1 MNKMASG
8 VVCAVRG
15 TILVA
20 LLLAAR
26 PVFGGAPQSTN
37 ENTASLTGRVTV
49 ANGDGGTNPFAGVT
63 VRLTGPSPEPAP
75 QSAVTDAEGR
85 YQFVRLAAGR
95 YTLETSE
102 DGFQPSSNN
111 VIVSASQVAVADI
124 VLKISSVDQQV
135 EVQGQAAE
143 IATQSSGVTGT
154 VSAQQLDTLPL
165 PTQKFTEALTLVPG
179 VIRTR
184 EGRLSF
190 KGQSESQ
197 GMLLVDSA
205 ENVDPVSGS
214 FSIPIPVEAIEAMTV
229 YNLPESSEYGGFSGG
244 LTTIET
250 KPPSGD
256 WNYKLMDFVTS
267 FRGKSGHLSGL
278 GNWTPRLEVG
288 GPLVKD
294 KINFSEEVT
303 YEIRKLPVR
312 GLPWPVNETK
322 TRSITSFTELQFI
335 LSPRHLVNVNVN
347 IFPMSQQFAN
357 INTLV
362 PQSASADY
370 GRNGASISVSD
381 SYQFSSGALLSTI
394 ARYTRFDSDVRGQGF
409 ADMEITPEGW
419 GGNFFNASSRKAHQW
434 EVLPAY
440 QLPAKSWLGSHEIR
454 FGADVLYRSYS
465 GSSLSHPIDLLA
477 QDGSLAERIDFQGAG
492 LSRATDAEIA
502 EFIQDH
508 WNLTS
513 RLTLNFGARL
523 SRQTLGRDVALAPRA
538 GAAYALNGGRTVF
551 RVSVAEIYGHVPLLA
566 ADFTDNQARVL
577 SFFDPSGALVGQP
590 TVLQNSYLLSGV
602 APVAP
607 GTPVNPGSSPRTFSW
622 NAEVQRE
629 VSRKLILRAGYLDSH
644 TVDLFVLDP
653 LLGAAGGSGTL
664 ALKNAGTSQYRQADV
679 TARYRPGQRLD
690 LNMSYV
696 WSRARGDLNTLS
708 DTFTPFET
716 PVIRPNAFGIRPS
729 DVPYRVLASGL
740 VRLPW
745 KLFFSPVADLHS
757 GLPYSTVD
765 VLQNY
770 VGTPNGQRFP
780 TYFSLDAR
788 VYREMALHLP
798 FTEHAKTR
806 KFRLGIYS
814 TDVTDHFNPHDVY
827 NNVTSPIFG
836 QFAGFQ
842 RRFDGLVLDMVP

>member
-1 MNKMASG
+1 MKKMTSG
-8 VVCAVRG
+8 LLRAVYCA
-15 TILVA
+15 ILGA
-20 LLLAAR
+20 LLLAHLA
-26 PVFGGAPQSTN
+26 FGRQPQTAN
-37 ENTASLTGRVTV
+37 QNTASITGRVTV
-49 ANGDGGTNPFAGVT
+49 AKVDGGTDAFAGVT
-63 VRLTGPSPEPAP
+63 VKLVGPSSEQAS
-75 QSAVTDAEGR
+75 QSAVTDTEGR
-85 YQFVRLAAGR
+85 YEFVHLAAGR
-95 YTLETSE
+95 YTLETKE
-102 DGFQPSSNN
+102 DGFQPSSNA
-111 VIVSASQVAVADI
+111 VIVSASEAAVADI
-124 VLKISSVDQQV
+124 VLKITSVDQQV
-135 EVQGQAAE
+135 EVQAEAAE

-184 EGRLSF
+184 EGKLSF

-197 GMLLVDSA
+197 GMLVVDGV

-214 FSIPIPVEAIEAMTV
+214 FSIPIPVEAIQAMTV

-278 GNWTPRLEVG
+278 GNWTPRLEIG

-303 YEIRKLPVR
+303 YEIRKQPVR
-312 GLPWPVNETK
+312 GLPWPANETK

-347 IFPMSQQFAN
+347 VFPMSLQFAN

-370 GRNGASISVSD
+370 GRNGASIGVSD
-381 SYQFSSGALLSTI
+381 SYQFASGALLNTV
-394 ARYTRFDSDVRGQGF
+394 ARYTRFDADVRGQGF

-419 GGNFFNASSRKAHQW
+419 GGDFFNTSSRKANQW

-465 GSSLSHPIDLLA
+465 GSSLSHPVDLLA
-477 QDGSLAERIDFQGAG
+477 QNGLVAESIDFQGSG

-523 SRQTLGRDVALAPRA
+523 SRQTLGRDVAFAPRA
-538 GAAYALNGGRTVF
+538 GAAYSLNGGRTVV
-551 RVSVAEIYGHVPLLA
+551 RASVAEIYGHVPLLA
-566 ADFTDNQARVL
+566 ADFTDNQTRVL
-577 SFFDPSGALVGQP
+577 SFFDSTGALVGQP
-590 TVLQNSYLLSGV
+590 TVLQNSYLLSG

-607 GTPVNPGSSPRTFSW
+607 GTSVDPGSSPRTFSW
-622 NAEVQRE
+622 NAEVQQE

-644 TVDLFVLDP
+644 TVNLFVVDQM
-653 LLGAAGGSGTL
+653 LGAAGGGGIL
-664 ALKNAGTSQYRQADV
+664 ALQNAGTSQYRQADV
-679 TARYRPGQRLD
+679 TAHYRPGQRLD
-690 LNMSYV
+690 LNMSYA
-696 WSRARGDLNTLS
+696 WSRARGDLNTLA
-708 DTFTPFET
+708 DTSTPFAT
-716 PVIRPNAFGIRPS
+716 PVIRPNVYGIRPT

-757 GLPYSTVD
+757 GLPYSQVD

-827 NNVTSPIFG
+827 NNVTSPLFG

>member
-1 MNKMASG
+1 MASE
-8 VVCAVRG
+8 VVRAVRG

-20 LLLAAR
+20 LLLAAG
-26 PVFGGAPQSTN
+26 PTFGGQPQNTN
-37 ENTASLTGRVTV
+37 ENTASLAGRVTV
-49 ANGDGGTNPFAGVT
+49 ANGDGGTDAFAGVT
-63 VRLTGPSPEPAP
+63 VKLTGPASAPAP
-75 QSAVTDAEGR
+75 QSAVSDTEGR
-85 YQFVRLAAGR
+85 YEFVHLAAGR
-95 YTLETSE
+95 YTLETKE
-102 DGFQPSSNN
+102 DGFQPSSNT
-111 VIVSASQVAVADI
+111 VIVSASQAAVSDI
-124 VLKISSVDQQV
+124 VLKINSVDQQV
-135 EVQGQAAE
+135 EVQAQAAE

-184 EGRLSF
+184 EGKLSF

-197 GMLLVDSA
+197 GMLVVDSL

-214 FSIPIPVEAIEAMTV
+214 FSIPIPVEAIQAMTV

-278 GNWTPRLEVG
+278 GNWTPRLEIG

-303 YEIRKLPVR
+303 YEIRKQPVR

-322 TRSITSFTELQFI
+322 TRSISSFTELQFI
-335 LSPRHLVNVNVN
+335 LSPRHLLNVNVNV
-347 IFPMSQQFAN
+347 FPMSLQFAN

-362 PQSASADY
+362 PQTASADY

-381 SYQFSSGALLSTI
+381 SYQFASGALLNTV
-394 ARYTRFDSDVRGQGF
+394 ARYTRFDADVRGQGF

-419 GGNFFNASSRKAHQW
+419 GGYFFNASSRKANQW

-477 QDGSLAERIDFQGAG
+477 QDGSISERIDFQGAG
-492 LSRATDAEIA
+492 LSRATDAEVA

-523 SRQTLGRDVALAPRA
+523 SRQTLGRDVAFAPRA
-538 GAAYALNGGRTVF
+538 GAAYAMNGGRTVV

-566 ADFTDNQARVL
+566 ADFTDNQTRVL
-577 SFFDPSGALVGQP
+577 SFFDPTGALVGQP
-590 TVLQNSYLLSGV
+590 TVLQNAYLLSGA

-607 GTPVNPGSSPRTFSW
+607 GTTVDPGSSPRTFSW
-622 NAEVQRE
+622 NAEVQQE
-629 VSRKLILRAGYLDSH
+629 VSRKLILRVGYLDSH
-644 TVDLFVLDP
+644 TVNLFVVDP
-653 LLGAAGGSGTL
+653 LLGAAGGSGIL
-664 ALKNAGTSQYRQADV
+664 ALENAGTSQYRQADV
-679 TARYRPGQRLD
+679 TAHYRPGQRLD
-690 LNMSYV
+690 LNMSYA
-696 WSRARGDLNTLS
+696 WSRARGDLNTLA
-708 DTFTPFET
+708 DTSTPFAT
-716 PVIRPNAFGIRPS
+716 PVIRPNVFGIRPT
-729 DVPYRVLASGL
+729 DVPYRVVATGL

-745 KLFFSPVADLHS
+745 RLFFSPVADLHS
-757 GLPYSTVD
+757 GLPYSQVD

-770 VGTPNGQRFP
+770 VGTPNGERFP

>member
-1 MNKMASG
+1 MKKMISG
-8 VVCAVRG
+8 VVRAVNG
-15 TILVA
+15 AFLVV
-20 LLLAAR
+20 LLLAAHSA
-26 PVFGGAPQSTN
+26 FAWQSQSADSR
-37 ENTASLTGRVTV
+37 TASITGKVTV
-49 ANGDGGTNPFAGVT
+49 ANGQGGTDAFAGVT
-63 VRLTGPSPEPAP
+63 VKLTGPSPEPAP

-85 YQFVRLAAGR
+85 YEFTRLAAGR
-95 YTLETSE
+95 YTLETKE
-102 DGFQPSSNN
+102 DGFQPSSNT
-111 VIVSASQVAVADI
+111 VIVSASQAAVSDI
-124 VLKISSVDQQV
+124 VLKINSVDQQV
-135 EVQGQAAE
+135 EVQAQAAE

-184 EGRLSF
+184 EGKLSF

-197 GMLLVDSA
+197 GMLVVDSA

-214 FSIPIPVEAIEAMTV
+214 FSIPIPVEAIQAMTV
-229 YNLPESSEYGGFSGG
+229 YNLPDSSEYGGFSGG

-278 GNWTPRLEVG
+278 GNWTPRLEIG

-303 YEIRKLPVR
+303 YEIRKMPVR
-312 GLPWPVNETK
+312 GLPWPMNETK

-335 LSPRHLVNVNVN
+335 LSPRHLVNFSVNV
-347 IFPMSQQFAN
+347 FPMSLQFAN

-362 PQSASADY
+362 PQTASADY

-381 SYQFSSGALLSTI
+381 SYQFSSGALLNTI
-394 ARYTRFDSDVRGQGF
+394 ARYTRFDANVRGQGF

-419 GGNFFNASSRKAHQW
+419 GGDFFNTSSRKANQW

-440 QLPAKSWLGSHEIR
+440 QLPAESWLGSHEIR

-465 GSSLSHPIDLLA
+465 GSSLSHPVDLLA
-477 QDGSLAERIDFQGAG
+477 QNGLVAERIDFQGAG
-492 LSRATDAEIA
+492 LSRASDAEVA

-523 SRQTLGRDVALAPRA
+523 SRQTLGRDVAFAPRA
-538 GAAYALNGGRTVF
+538 GAAYSLNGGRTVV
-551 RVSVAEIYGHVPLLA
+551 RASVAEIYAHVPLLA
-566 ADFTDNQARVL
+566 ADFTDNQTRVL
-577 SFFDPSGALVGQP
+577 SFFDTTGALVGQP
-590 TVLQNSYLLSGV
+590 TVLQNTYLLSGT

-607 GTPVNPGSSPRTFSW
+607 GTSVDPGSSPRTFSW
-622 NAEVQRE
+622 NAEVQQE
-629 VSRKLILRAGYLDSH
+629 VSRKLILRTGYLDSH
-644 TVDLFVLDP
+644 TVDLFVVNQM
-653 LLGAAGGSGTL
+653 LGVAGGNGIL
-664 ALKNAGTSQYRQADV
+664 ALQNGGTSQYRQADV
-679 TARYRPGQRLD
+679 TAHYRPGQRLD
-690 LNMSYV
+690 LNMSYA
-696 WSRARGDLNTLS
+696 WSRARGDLNTLA
-708 DTFTPFET
+708 DTSTPFAT
-716 PVIRPNAFGIRPS
+716 PVIRPNVYGIRPT
-729 DVPYRVLASGL
+729 DVPYRVVASGL

-757 GLPYSTVD
+757 GLPYSQVD

-770 VGTPNGQRFP
+770 VGTPNSERFP

-827 NNVTSPIFG
+827 NNVTSPLFG